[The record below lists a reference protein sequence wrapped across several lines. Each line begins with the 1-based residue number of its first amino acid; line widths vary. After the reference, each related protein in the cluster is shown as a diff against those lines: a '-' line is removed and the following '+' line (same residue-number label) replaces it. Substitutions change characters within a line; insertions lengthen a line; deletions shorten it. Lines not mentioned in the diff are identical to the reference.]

1 MVIEHYAFGRMTV
14 NGRVFTSD
22 LMILPN
28 REVHDEWWRRRGHV
42 VGTADLGPILTSRPE
57 LLILGTGA
65 SGMMRP
71 EPSFEAEIGD
81 LGIRLIAAPT
91 ADAAA
96 RFNAV
101 SADLRCAAAFHL
113 TC

>member
-14 NGRVFTSD
+14 NGRVYTSD

-28 REVHDEWWRRRGHV
+28 GEVLDEWWRRRGHV
-42 VGTADLGPILTSRPE
+42 VGTADLGSILNSRPE

-65 SGMMRP
+65 SGRMRP
-71 EPSFEAEIGD
+71 EPSLEAALGD
-81 LGIRLIAAPT
+81 LGIRLVAAPT
-91 ADAAA
+91 ADAAI
-96 RFNAV
+96 RFNKVPAE
-101 SADLRCAAAFHL
+101 SRCAAAFHL